1 MWKLLRMY
9 IDACFGC
16 LKLTFKTP
24 DHFAVNYHR
33 STPANGSSPPTTRR
47 DPANRAESTGHRDA
61 QAGARAL
68 ARAFPARQ
76 SSSPNP
82 SSSIRQSSSCATLF
96 RTTPDAAAATKT
108 SEAEHAPCSSAAKGP
123 ACRSAA
129 HTAHHQHGGRDA
141 EPEQRLAASSR
152 CSSRRCWHTSACGC
166 WCGSAKHQAPSI
178 HLAIPASV
186 RSNRPC
192 LVSSSGRRPPVCSR
206 RGCKR
211 CHLDLPPGRQTWRCA
226 HSRSRAVLFV
236 WLDCGVGWQ
245 WQPWRAAR
253 RSRDARTLSRG
264 CPLDDAIDSENARAT
279 PWTCL
284 DDSS

>member
-1 MWKLLRMY
+1 MSA
-9 IDACFGC
+9 DALFGAR
-16 LKLTFKTP
+16 
-24 DHFAVNYHR
+24 D
-33 STPANGSSPPTTRR
+33 ANRSPPTSWR
-47 DPANRAESTGHRDA
+47 DPAHRAESTRNCDA

-82 SSSIRQSSSCATLF
+82 SSSIRQSSSFATLF
-96 RTTPDAAAATKT
+96 GTTPTTAAATKT
-108 SEAEHAPCSSAAKGP
+108 SEAERAPCSSAVKGP

-129 HTAHHQHGGRDA
+129 HTAHHQHGGRNA
-141 EPEQRLAASSR
+141 EPEQRLASASSG
-152 CSSRRCWHTSACGC
+152 CDSRRCWHTSACGC
-166 WCGSAKHQAPSI
+166 WCGSAKHHAPSI
-178 HLAIPASV
+178 HLVIPASV

-192 LVSSSGRRPPVCSR
+192 LVSTSGRRPPVCSC

-211 CHLDLPPGRQTWRCA
+211 CHLDLPPGHQTWRCA

-245 WQPWRAAR
+245 RQYWRVAR
-253 RSRDARTLSRG
+253 RSRDARTLPRG

-279 PWTCL
+279 PGPCL
-284 DDSS
+284 DDSG